1 MYESIEDF
9 QPFVLI
15 GAGAI
20 LGSWLR
26 VYMTR
31 YSLFFFSASYFGT
44 AIINITSAFILGYF
58 LAIQNQAVTNHQSPF
73 FLFACVGF
81 LGGLSTFSTFITDIL
96 NNFLVRKFKTAFFL
110 AFCSILF
117 GLLLSLLG
125 LAFGDA

>member
-1 MYESIEDF
+1 MYESIEEF

-15 GAGAI
+15 GIGAI

-31 YSLFFFSASYFGT
+31 YFLFFFSASYFGT

-96 NNFLVRKFKTAFFL
+96 NSFQAKKFKIAFFL
-110 AFCSILF
+110 AFFSILF
-117 GLLLSLLG
+117 GLLLALLG